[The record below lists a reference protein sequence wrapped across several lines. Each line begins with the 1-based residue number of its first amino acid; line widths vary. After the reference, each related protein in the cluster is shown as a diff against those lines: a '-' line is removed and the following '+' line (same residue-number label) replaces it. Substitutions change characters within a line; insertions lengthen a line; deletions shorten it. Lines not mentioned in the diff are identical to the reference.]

1 MKPTLTL
8 EQSAALNS
16 ALGRY
21 GKTMTLQFHAK
32 NPNGW
37 IDYMQHGALND
48 LDIMTLAAALTNGW
62 EVEKSPIDILRE
74 TYALRWEESTG
85 DEADSRARCY
95 CAGVLEALRATG
107 QVVEGINA

>member
-1 MKPTLTL
+1 
-8 EQSAALNS
+8 
-16 ALGRY
+16 
-21 GKTMTLQFHAK
+21 MTLQFHAK

-62 EVEKSPIDILRE
+62 EVEKSPIDMLRE
-74 TYALRWEESTG
+74 TYTARYEESP
-85 DEADSRARCY
+85 EDSRARCY

-107 QVVEGINA
+107 QTIEGINA